1 MTETSSSKARPEDG
15 FLVLRLGR
23 LGVLRDLRGGMMK
36 VCSYKLAGVR
46 EQDKLQ
52 ASKET
57 LTQRRRVRGVNA
69 PLQEQGAGRKPSA
82 TGAEASARRVSGDN
96 IRVRFSGLD
105 VETEQRDVEAQFA
118 DSIEVEKCDDARR
131 GSSDET
137 RNGVH
142 VLRACS
148 DDVEWRNDGSRS
160 R

>member
-36 VCSYKLAGVR
+36 VCSYKLTGVR

-69 PLQEQGAGRKPSA
+69 TAG
-82 TGAEASARRVSGDN
+82 TRRWHESQRYGSGSE
-96 IRVRFSGLD
+96 R
-105 VETEQRDVEAQFA
+105 
-118 DSIEVEKCDDARR
+118 EK
-131 GSSDET
+131 GKW
-137 RNGVH
+137 G
-142 VLRACS
+142 
-148 DDVEWRNDGSRS
+148 
-160 R
+160 